1 MPQEKKSVLSSSP
14 MAENEI
20 PKDAPQFS
28 TAEYHGEPAGDIC
41 KLCQQPITGQYYRA
55 NTAMLCHGCA
65 ERVRSQMPQ
74 DSHAKFVRGILFG
87 IGGFGLGLV
96 AYAGFTIVTGIEIGF
111 VSLAVGWLV
120 GKAIMMGSGGIGGRR
135 YQIAAVLLTY
145 AAVSM
150 AAVPIWISLTAKK
163 AHTEQSAR
171 TLQPAAQDSQ
181 PSGAAGQNS
190 GDPGTGARQSTPPH
204 SFVGTLGLLVLLGLA
219 SPFLGLTA
227 GFSGVIGLVILFV
240 GMQFAWRIT
249 AGSRVV
255 IDGPFQL
262 SSAAKA

>member
-1 MPQEKKSVLSSSP
+1 MP
-14 MAENEI
+14 ENEI
-20 PKDAPQFS
+20 PKDTPQFA
-28 TAEYHGEPAGDIC
+28 TAEYHGDPAGDIC

-74 DSHAKFVRGILFG
+74 DSHARFVRGILFG
-87 IGGFGLGLV
+87 IGGFVVGLAL
-96 AYAGFTIVTGIEIGF
+96 YAGFTILTGIEIGF

-120 GKAIMMGSGGIGGRR
+120 GKAIMMGSGGVGGRR

-145 AAVSM
+145 EAVSM
-150 AAVPIWISLTAKK
+150 AAIPITISIIAKK
-163 AHTEQSAR
+163 GRTEQSAR
-171 TLQPAAQDSQ
+171 TSQPEAQDSQ
-181 PSGAAGQNS
+181 QPGAAGQDS
-190 GDPGTGARQSTPPH
+190 RDSGTGAKQSASH
-204 SFVGTLGLLVLLGLA
+204 SFAGTLGLLALLGLA
-219 SPFLGLTA
+219 SPFLGLTT
-227 GFSGVIGLVILFV
+227 GFSGIIGLVILFV